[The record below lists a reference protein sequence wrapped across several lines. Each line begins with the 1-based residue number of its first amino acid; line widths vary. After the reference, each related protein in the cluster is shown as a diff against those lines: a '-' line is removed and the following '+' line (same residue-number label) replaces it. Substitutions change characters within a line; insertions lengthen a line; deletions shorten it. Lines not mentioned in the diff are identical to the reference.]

1 MTAPAISHLLGTIG
15 FIVLI
20 FFLPLFYFNIVENIQ
35 TDVALRELKEVAD
48 YTSNTI
54 GNIYFLVNSTNSDYI
69 SIEKE
74 LIYFP
79 TEVENS
85 IYVLEIKSN
94 ITTGEAEYVTAKL
107 KNDNSVE
114 AISWLLPGLK
124 IIGNPILV
132 ESTQET
138 IFIGCNRNATGVY
151 LWLR

>member
-48 YTSNTI
+48 YSSNTV
-54 GNIYFLVNSTNSDYI
+54 GNLYFLVNSTNSDYI
-69 SIEKE
+69 SMEKE

-85 IYVLEIKSN
+85 IYILEIKSN
-94 ITTGEAEYVTAKL
+94 VTTGEAEYVSAKL
-107 KNDNSVE
+107 KNDDSVE

-124 IIGNPILV
+124 IIESQDLV

-138 IFIGCNRNATGVY
+138 IFIGCSRNATGVY